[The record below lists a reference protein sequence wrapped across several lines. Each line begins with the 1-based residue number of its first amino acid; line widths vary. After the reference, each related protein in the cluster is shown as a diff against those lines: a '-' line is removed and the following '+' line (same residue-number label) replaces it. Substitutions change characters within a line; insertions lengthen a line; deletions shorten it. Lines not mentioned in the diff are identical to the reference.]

1 MCPRQMA
8 KNAVAW
14 AKQNGL
20 ARTNAIHGAE
30 EFRVPTFETFKHR
43 EQEKTVT
50 RAKVG
55 AVLKD
60 LGDTGGMKIVC
71 KSYGSNQNLS

>member
-1 MCPRQMA
+1 MA

-60 LGDTGGMKIVC
+60 LGVW
-71 KSYGSNQNLS
+71 NLCAV